1 MHINLLTI
9 FEILALSENKY
20 AEHCHKHDKFY
31 ANATHNFGKYYIKN
45 CSKIRDLTNAQMPK
59 IASSAHNLSHS
70 LYIQTV
76 FASQCSLGIVLKRH
90 TLWYSLLSVHQASIQ
105 CPNGVGQPITKHG
118 KDTSMGTLN
127 EKGYRKL
134 GDFISRTR
142 KRQKLAKNTNR
153 NLRQPYCCQFQLP
166 K

>member
-1 MHINLLTI
+1 MCRKQVLRTAYSTSIVNFFWWPSIEVSNSTADRCQHSKQLHMHINLLTI

-105 CPNGVGQPITKHG
+105 CPNGVG
-118 KDTSMGTLN
+118 
-127 EKGYRKL
+127 
-134 GDFISRTR
+134 
-142 KRQKLAKNTNR
+142 
-153 NLRQPYCCQFQLP
+153 
-166 K
+166 